1 MYGITVLSS
10 YAIIMLLATLL
21 LTKRE
26 TVAEKFYVGDR
37 HMGTLQSAMSIAA
50 TWIWAPA
57 LFVSAEK
64 AYANGFV
71 GLFWFLVPNILCLLL
86 FIPFARKIRERMPHG
101 ISLAGFM
108 GEQYQSAKV
117 KGIYLFQ
124 LGSLSVLSTGV
135 QLLAGGKILSTIT
148 GIPMFA
154 MTVILAAIAYSY
166 SQFSGIKASVM
177 TDAVQMLI
185 MLAVCAILIP
195 WALSMPGNIQA
206 LARGITGVTGDFT
219 SLFSESGMQILLGF
233 GIPTAIG
240 LFAGPFGDQCFWQ
253 RAFSIQENKIRRAF
267 ALGALLFAIVP
278 LSMGL
283 LGFVAAGKGFT
294 PNDSGI
300 VNFELVAQLFPRWVM
315 VPFLFMV
322 ISGLLSTVDSNL
334 CAISSLSAELTTV
347 ANSSNAG
354 KMKAAKLSMLGTL
367 AAGILIAN
375 IPGVTVTHLF
385 LFYGRVTPSLRKA
398 LNIRRLPRSW
408 VYPKARL
415 KAGRHATGKKEKLR
429 PKKLQPRRKKLQPR
443 TQPGILSKAV
453 EDSLGM
459 STQLAIR
466 VAQLPL
472 ETRTISFMVDTLQSY
487 LTRWTK
493 LSSPS

>member
-10 YAIIMLLATLL
+10 YAIIMVLATLL

-37 HMGTLQSAMSIAA
+37 RMGTLQSAMSIAA

-57 LFVSAEK
+57 LFTSAEK

-108 GEQYQSAKV
+108 GEQYHSVKV

-334 CAISSLSAELTTV
+334 CAISSLSAELSTV

-385 LFYGRVTPSLRKA
+385 LFYGTLRSA
-398 LNIRRLPRSW
+398 TLLPTVFTLSS
-408 VYPKARL
+408 VKTSAR
-415 KAGRHATGKKEKLR
+415 GVFV
-429 PKKLQPRRKKLQPR
+429 
-443 TQPGILSKAV
+443 GILL
-453 EDSLGM
+453 SLCCGLPVFAYGNIYGIAQYKTLG
-459 STQLAIR
+459 SLLTVLTAG
-466 VAQLPL
+466 VASCII
-472 ETRTISFMVDTLQSY
+472 TRMEGKTHG
-487 LTRWTK
+487 
-493 LSSPS
+493 